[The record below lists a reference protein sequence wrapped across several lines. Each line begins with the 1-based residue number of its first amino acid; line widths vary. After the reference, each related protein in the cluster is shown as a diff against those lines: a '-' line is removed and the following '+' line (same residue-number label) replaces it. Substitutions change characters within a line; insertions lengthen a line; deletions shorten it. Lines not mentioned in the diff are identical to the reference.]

1 MFLNLVSK
9 LFCFKIFFM
18 CSKLVAL
25 RSLSRSVIFRFVNGT
40 FLAVA
45 LYSLLVLLK
54 TSEPKRY

>member
-1 MFLNLVSK
+1 MFLNLVLK

-25 RSLSRSVIFRFVNGT
+25 RSLSRLVIFRFVNET

-45 LYSLLVLLK
+45 PYSLLVLLK
-54 TSEPKRY
+54 RSEPKRY